1 MLDKEKWEYSK
12 EEAKDLAQDY
22 LDREETRAN
31 CIKYFISHFK
41 ISNATANRWYNK
53 IYDELVIP
61 DISNALDI
69 KSYKDTVETEIEKG
83 MRKLSEYTFA
93 EKIEILSKV
102 TKLKKELRKLWEI
115 LMRITKSLTGLA
127 TLILIL
133 SNEGYVS
140 GANTYT
146 S

>member
-22 LDREETRAN
+22 LDKKETRAN
-31 CIKYFISHFK
+31 CIKYFESHFK
-41 ISNATANRWYNK
+41 ISTATANRWYNR

-61 DISNALDI
+61 DISSALDI

-83 MRKLSEYTFA
+83 MRKLSEYTFE

-102 TKLKKELRKLWEI
+102 TKLKKELRKL
-115 LMRITKSLTGLA
+115 
-127 TLILIL
+127 
-133 SNEGYVS
+133 
-140 GANTYT
+140 
-146 S
+146 

>member
-69 KSYKDTVETEIEKG
+69 KSYKEKVESEIEKG
-83 MRKLSEYTFA
+83 MKNLSKYNFD

-102 TKLKKELRKLWEI
+102 TKLKKELKKL
-115 LMRITKSLTGLA
+115 
-127 TLILIL
+127 
-133 SNEGYVS
+133 
-140 GANTYT
+140 
-146 S
+146 

>member
-31 CIKYFISHFK
+31 CIKYFMSHFK

-61 DISNALDI
+61 DISNALDL
-69 KSYKDTVETEIEKG
+69 KSYKERVETEIEKG
-83 MRKLSEYTFA
+83 MRNLSKYNFD

-102 TKLKKELRKLWEI
+102 TKLKKELKKL
-115 LMRITKSLTGLA
+115 
-127 TLILIL
+127 
-133 SNEGYVS
+133 
-140 GANTYT
+140 
-146 S
+146 